1 MKSEY
6 FILLPEW
13 YLLFFAKFRSHR
25 SKNEKVMKENLSQ
38 LNAPFFMTELPKN
51 GAIQSTSAFQI
62 VTCLSI
68 AHCKLAA
75 VELFL
80 MLP

>member
-38 LNAPFFMTELPKN
+38 LNAPFFYD
-51 GAIQSTSAFQI
+51 GAT
-62 VTCLSI
+62 
-68 AHCKLAA
+68 
-75 VELFL
+75 
-80 MLP
+80 